1 MKKEASANECAL
13 CHLIF
18 ILPQTLAEHLK
29 RLHPEIGKDKTT
41 KKSNSEPKNLL
52 KIEKKKRK
60 SKKKRHLSAKS
71 LQDFKSAILLEHKQN
86 LQKVE
91 LVRKNDKLNLCN
103 LNDKNLTV
111 PKISSLEIVKHEV
124 IDNHFQRNIPK
135 PLKCDDDTRVIG
147 IVSSKKSYELKSITK
162 TEPEAICDLNT
173 GDNQLKSIIKTESEV
188 KCDVDAED
196 NHLKSITKTEPEA
209 ICDLN
214 TGDNQIKSTI
224 KTESEEMCD
233 VDTEGNQFKSIIKA
247 ESEEMCDVDSEDNQ
261 LKSIIMTESEKMCDV
276 NSEDNQLK
284 AIIKTESEEMCDV
297 DSEDKVEYS
306 SIKDANTAKGTIFYE
321 SKENIVANEAYPL
334 VQGYLLK
341 GIDNKILIS
350 YGISRLHAVYI
361 FTYVMFSVEVS
372 PSLDGDTSSSH

>member
-29 RLHPEIGKDKTT
+29 RLHPDIGKDKTP
-41 KKSNSEPKNLL
+41 KKSNSEPRNLL
-52 KIEKKKRK
+52 KLEKKQRK

-71 LQDFKSAILLEHKQN
+71 VQDFKSAILLEHKQN

-91 LVRKNDKLNLCN
+91 LVQKNYKLNLCN
-103 LNDKNLTV
+103 LSDKALTV
-111 PKISSLEIVKHEV
+111 PKMSNLEIVKHEV

-135 PLKCDDDTRVIG
+135 PLKCDSDTRIIG
-147 IVSSKKSYELKSITK
+147 IVSSNKSYRLESIIK
-162 TEPEAICDLNT
+162 TEPEKNCDVDT
-173 GDNQLKSIIKTESEV
+173 GGNQLNSIIKTESEEIF
-188 KCDVDAED
+188 DVNTED
-196 NHLKSITKTEPEA
+196 NQLKSI
-209 ICDLN
+209 
-214 TGDNQIKSTI
+214 S

-233 VDTEGNQFKSIIKA
+233 VNTEDNQLKSAIKT

-261 LKSIIMTESEKMCDV
+261 LKSIIKTESEKMCDV

-334 VQGYLLK
+334 VQGYL
-341 GIDNKILIS
+341 
-350 YGISRLHAVYI
+350 
-361 FTYVMFSVEVS
+361 
-372 PSLDGDTSSSH
+372 

>member
-1 MKKEASANECAL
+1 MKKESSVNECAL

-29 RLHPEIGKDKTT
+29 RLHPEIGNDETT
-41 KKSNSEPKNLL
+41 KKSNSDEHRNLFKL
-52 KIEKKKRK
+52 KKKHRK

-71 LQDFKSAILLEHKQN
+71 VQDFKSAILLEHKQN

-91 LVRKNDKLNLCN
+91 LVQKNDKLNLCN
-103 LNDKNLTV
+103 LSDKNLTV
-111 PKISSLEIVKHEV
+111 PKMEIVKHEDSEV
-124 IDNHFQRNIPK
+124 INNYFQRNIPK
-135 PLKCDDDTRVIG
+135 PLKCDDDTRIIG

-196 NHLKSITKTEPEA
+196 NQLKSITKTEPEA
-209 ICDLN
+209 ICDVN

-361 FTYVMFSVEVS
+361 FTYARTTK
-372 PSLDGDTSSSH
+372 LDGPHSEGTCQI

>member
-1 MKKEASANECAL
+1 MSANECAL

-41 KKSNSEPKNLL
+41 KKSNSEPRNLL
-52 KIEKKKRK
+52 KLEKKQRK

-71 LQDFKSAILLEHKQN
+71 VQDFKSAILLEHKQN

-91 LVRKNDKLNLCN
+91 LVQKNDKLNLCN
-103 LNDKNLTV
+103 LSDKNLTV
-111 PKISSLEIVKHEV
+111 PKISNLEIVKQEV
-124 IDNHFQRNIPK
+124 SDNHFQRNITK
-135 PLKCDDDTRVIG
+135 PLKCDDDTRIIG
-147 IVSSKKSYELKSITK
+147 IVSSNKSYKLKSITK

-173 GDNQLKSIIKTESEV
+173 E
-188 KCDVDAED
+188 
-196 NHLKSITKTEPEA
+196 
-209 ICDLN
+209 
-214 TGDNQIKSTI
+214 DNQIKSII

-233 VDTEGNQFKSIIKA
+233 VDIEGNQLKSIIKA

-261 LKSIIMTESEKMCDV
+261 LKSIIKTESEKMCDV

-334 VQGYLLK
+334 VQGYL
-341 GIDNKILIS
+341 
-350 YGISRLHAVYI
+350 
-361 FTYVMFSVEVS
+361 
-372 PSLDGDTSSSH
+372 

>member
-1 MKKEASANECAL
+1 MDRKMKKESSVNECAL

-29 RLHPEIGKDKTT
+29 RLHPEIGNDETT
-41 KKSNSEPKNLL
+41 KKSNSDEHRNLL
-52 KIEKKKRK
+52 KLKKKHRK

-71 LQDFKSAILLEHKQN
+71 VQDFKSAILLEHKQN

-91 LVRKNDKLNLCN
+91 LVQKNDKLNLCN
-103 LNDKNLTV
+103 LSDKNLTV
-111 PKISSLEIVKHEV
+111 PKMEIVKHEDSEV
-124 IDNHFQRNIPK
+124 INNHFQRNIPK
-135 PLKCDDDTRVIG
+135 PLKCDDDTRIIG
-147 IVSSKKSYELKSITK
+147 IVSSNKSYKLKSITK

-173 GDNQLKSIIKTESEV
+173 E
-188 KCDVDAED
+188 
-196 NHLKSITKTEPEA
+196 
-209 ICDLN
+209 
-214 TGDNQIKSTI
+214 DNQIKSII

-233 VDTEGNQFKSIIKA
+233 VDIEGNQLKSIIKA

-261 LKSIIMTESEKMCDV
+261 LKSIIKTESEKMCDV

-334 VQGYLLK
+334 VQGYL
-341 GIDNKILIS
+341 
-350 YGISRLHAVYI
+350 
-361 FTYVMFSVEVS
+361 
-372 PSLDGDTSSSH
+372 